1 MKDKIIELI
10 KNSDL
15 VQMQKNVFAGFV
27 ERASEKDRLNKE
39 DRELIKSL
47 IYEKHKLSD
56 IIISTDEVK
65 IYTVSGNDEW
75 DVKYPFRS
83 IYKDNN
89 GRWIRVATVS
99 SSLDL
104 AFLNYLEEKH
114 LSSNSNFVN
123 FAIKMLEIKLED

>member
-47 IYEKHKLSD
+47 IYEKHKGLVPRMHS
-56 IIISTDEVK
+56 
-65 IYTVSGNDEW
+65 
-75 DVKYPFRS
+75 
-83 IYKDNN
+83 
-89 GRWIRVATVS
+89 
-99 SSLDL
+99 
-104 AFLNYLEEKH
+104 
-114 LSSNSNFVN
+114 
-123 FAIKMLEIKLED
+123 